1 MTDDVWREFFD
12 SCAPQY
18 MNEVFT
24 ADSAPEAAFLEDGP
38 RSLPVRE
45 RGYEPGEL
53 ALVCRTAGFAV
64 EHVWGGTAGDRG
76 RRPVELAEMGIVM
89 RRPPA

>member
-24 ADSAPEAAFLEDGP
+24 ADS
-38 RSLPVRE
+38 R
-45 RGYEPGEL
+45 
-53 ALVCRTAGFAV
+53 
-64 EHVWGGTAGDRG
+64 RG
-76 RRPVELAEMGIVM
+76 RGC
-89 RRPPA
+89 PPGAPSPEGAT